1 MKSMMLFFLQLQN
14 NIQLFHWNT
23 VSYSAHKASDKLY
36 KNIGP
41 LIDKFIEVGLDKRV
55 PAFEDKIMVCH
66 KTLPKFKAYLKQTAI
81 LLQKMGLEN
90 DLANLRDAMLEE
102 IHQFLYLANLN
113 E

>member
-14 NIQLFHWNT
+14 NIQLFHWNA

-36 KNIGP
+36 QNLGP
-41 LIDKFIEVGLDKRV
+41 LIDKFVEVGLEKRV
-55 PAFEDKIMVCH
+55 PAFEENIVVCH
-66 KTLPKFKAYLKQTAI
+66 KTLTPFKSYLKKCCST
-81 LLQKMGLEN
+81 LKKLSLEN

-102 IHQFLYLANLN
+102 IHQFLYLVNLH